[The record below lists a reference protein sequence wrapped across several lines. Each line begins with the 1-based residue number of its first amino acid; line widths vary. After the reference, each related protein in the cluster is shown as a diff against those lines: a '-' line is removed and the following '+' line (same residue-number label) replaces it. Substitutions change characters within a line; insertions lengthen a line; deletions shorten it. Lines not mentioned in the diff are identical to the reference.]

1 MFGHRVAYHRMT
13 GDQVMLL
20 LTILI
25 KNDVVFSSDDGLNH
39 LAGGLRYSSPTGMC
53 LALWAKF
60 SLGRF
65 SFETSGKPDVFSE
78 VDSDRYIAS
87 QNRAFL
93 F

>member
-13 GDQVMLL
+13 GCQVMLL

-25 KNDVVFSSDDGLNH
+25 KCDKAFSGRDGLNH
-39 LAGGLRYSSPTGMC
+39 LAGGLRHSSTTGMC

-60 SLGRF
+60 GLGRF
-65 SFETSGKPDVFSE
+65 SFETSGKPDVFSNMH
-78 VDSDRYIAS
+78 SNRYIAGE
-87 QNRAFL
+87 NRAFL